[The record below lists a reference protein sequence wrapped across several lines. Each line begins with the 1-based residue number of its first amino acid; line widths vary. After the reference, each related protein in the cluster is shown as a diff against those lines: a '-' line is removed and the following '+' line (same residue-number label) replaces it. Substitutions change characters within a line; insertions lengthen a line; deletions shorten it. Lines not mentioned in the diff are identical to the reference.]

1 MRNHNVFG
9 YWRPRGLPHAVLA
22 TTGLLLLTGCYTAP
36 FRQGEADDFASY
48 WLPGLQA
55 AISDELGDHPP
66 QNVGAAAQSITDS
79 SDQILARIGPS
90 PTSLRAYTDASDQ
103 MMHIVL
109 WVSDTGAD
117 PFTDDVPVWGRACA
131 VATIS
136 PGERPD
142 SITLEDR
149 PCPRDIPRSPDTAF
163 PQHLESRP

>member
-1 MRNHNVFG
+1 MKIPITFG
-9 YWRPRGLPHAVLA
+9 HKLPRGLPHAVLLTA
-22 TTGLLLLTGCYTAP
+22 GLLLLTGCHTAP
-36 FRQGEADDFASY
+36 FRQGEADDFSSY
-48 WLPGLQA
+48 RLPGLQA

-66 QNVGAAAQSITDS
+66 QNVEAAAQSITDS
-79 SDQILARIGPS
+79 SDEILARMGPS

-136 PGERPD
+136 PDDPE
-142 SITLEDR
+142 SITLEDEL
-149 PCPRDIPRSPDTAF
+149 CHRDIPRSPDTEF
-163 PQHLESRP
+163 PQHLESHP

>member
-1 MRNHNVFG
+1 MKNPITFG
-9 YWRPRGLPHAVLA
+9 HKLPRGLPQAVLA

-36 FRQGEADDFASY
+36 FRQSQADDFASD
-48 WLPGLQA
+48 WLSGLQA

-66 QNVGAAAQSITDS
+66 QNVEAAAQSITDS
-79 SDQILARIGPS
+79 SDEILARIGPS

-131 VATIS
+131 VATIN
-136 PGERPD
+136 PGERPEL
-142 SITLEDR
+142 ITLEDR
-149 PCPRDIPRSPDTAF
+149 TCPQDTPRSPDTPF
-163 PQHLESRP
+163 PQHLQSRP